1 MQFEI
6 TFLLVF
12 FISSLR
18 SFVALF
24 WAVFL
29 LFYRKR
35 ANRILPLS
43 IMFMFLGLI
52 FLRNSF
58 FRFPL
63 LKQVDV
69 FSPEIFII
77 MIFLA
82 PLMLFYFW
90 SVLGIKKKACSYL
103 VQYLYFIMAVLLYF
117 LFKMTDEALV
127 PFTYTI
133 NDIFCCFHDY
143 PWHVIYFLSLVLLF
157 LIQVGIYFIISFKR
171 IILLFSVYRKHN
183 NDLNPVRKL
192 FTINCIFLVY
202 PLLSVLFLFYNNNI
216 VVELT
221 HNILVSAMLTVIAV
235 FNMNLKTSF
244 LNTIDKLAL
253 SEQHQFV
260 VSLKADSGDNCKD
273 LQMSIVDDLKT
284 LHLPHVDNVDS
295 TDLMCRIRAFLEK
308 DEAFSSPHLTLD
320 DVAAALNSNRS
331 YVSSAINRYCG
342 CNFKQLLIH
351 YRIEAARQLL
361 LYTGLDM
368 QTILEKSGFNSR
380 MSFYRAFKENVSA
393 DLSPS
398 EWRRKQV
405 ESKINKPE

>member
-6 TFLLVF
+6 SFLLVF

-18 SFVALF
+18 SSVALF

-35 ANRILPLS
+35 ASRILPLS
-43 IMFMFLGLI
+43 IMFLFLGLI

-58 FRFPL
+58 FRFPS

-69 FSPEIFII
+69 FSPEIFIL

-90 SVLGIKKKACSYL
+90 SVLGIKKRLGSYL
-103 VQYLYFIMAVLLYF
+103 TQYLYFVVAVLFYF
-117 LFKMTDEALV
+117 FYKMTDEALL
-127 PFTYTI
+127 PFTYSI
-133 NDIFCCFHDY
+133 NDILCCFSHY
-143 PWHVIYFLSLVLLF
+143 PWHVIFFLVLVLLF
-157 LIQVGIYFIISFKR
+157 FIQVGTYFIISHKR
-171 IILLFSVYRKHN
+171 IISLFIVYRSQN
-183 NDLNPVRKL
+183 YDLNPLHKL
-192 FTINCIFLVY
+192 FIINCIFIIY
-202 PLLSVLFLFYNNNI
+202 PFLSVIFLFYNNSI
-216 VVELT
+216 AVELL

-235 FNMNLKTSF
+235 FNLNLKIALPKTNDETSV
-244 LNTIDKLAL
+244 NTL
-253 SEQHQFV
+253 HQSIF
-260 VSLKADSGDNCKD
+260 SLKADSKVKGIN
-273 LQMSIVDDLKT
+273 LQKSIVDDSQT
-284 LHLPHVDNVDS
+284 SHLPHADR
-295 TDLMCRIRAFLEK
+295 DLMCRIRAFLEK

-361 LYTGLDM
+361 LNTGLDV

-398 EWRRKQV
+398 EWRNIQNQHKT
-405 ESKINKPE
+405 NKPE